1 MQINS
6 LIRSVKQLIFKDP
19 FSSAD
24 WQSCSITQKSKE
36 YMEWINSDLLRIS
49 KEYIEKNSL
58 KKTGFAGKMNTLF
71 HTDGFE
77 QLVGRR
83 ATEYFLEMFRMFD
96 QKCSSETAP
105 IKEITLEDSPINR
118 TAFGEYT
125 SRFGRCPNIRWVR
138 KSNLFIRLLGVLIC
152 FMSIV
157 KNSVKPGIA
166 LYQKKRKFKVL
177 RESLWGLK
185 TSGGKYFHDDF
196 LVDGN
201 MIKRD
206 DMLFF
211 SRGVS
216 GKCDSRSMARQDA
229 LNSQYSSFYLP
240 SLRLSA
246 ADFAARILPK
256 YLISNILILLGEI
269 TSNNF
274 TFILNTSVFFTGIA
288 IPYEKIFS
296 NYEVIS
302 ELGHDYFSANHIPES
317 IVCKDHGVKYYLM
330 HWSDN
335 SINIDTYLLS
345 DLVCDNFLMWGKA
358 HLIGVEG
365 ENANPYFAG
374 YVFKKFIHDI
384 KNCKNDVIAQMGI
397 KQKGKIITFIDEA
410 FGGEIKMTQDNFVS
424 FWETILKTA
433 QDQRQN
439 TIIIK
444 PKGKYLFVNLTG
456 HYRERYEV
464 LKVQMSG
471 MDNVYIIDE
480 TKWSF
485 IEAIGISDIVITQ
498 GMTSSAT
505 IAIICGIEGL
515 YFDQASY
522 NHPFSKKYKDAVA
535 FDDSE
540 KLIKKISLIVNGQD
554 SVFDVIPEKEIRGF
568 DEFADDRGI
577 DLIRHLLAT
586 GRQNR

>member
-1 MQINS
+1 MSKIVS
-6 LIRSVKQLIFKDP
+6 SIKKSIFNDP
-19 FSSAD
+19 FTQTERQAGP
-24 WQSCSITQKSKE
+24 ITQKSKS
-36 YMEWINSDLLRIS
+36 YMECITSDLLLIS
-49 KEYIEKNSL
+49 REYIEENGLENNAFVK
-58 KKTGFAGKMNTLF
+58 KMNALF
-71 HTDGFE
+71 HTTGFE
-77 QLVGRR
+77 QLVRRR

-96 QKCSSETAP
+96 QACADEVLSRKK
-105 IKEITLEDSPINR
+105 IVLEDSPINR
-118 TAFGEYT
+118 TAVEKYSSKF
-125 SRFGRCPNIRWVR
+125 RRCPDIGWIRGSGV
-138 KSNLFIRLLGVLIC
+138 FTRLLGVLIC
-152 FMSIV
+152 FASV
-157 KNSVKPGIA
+157 LKNSADKGFVLFKRP
-166 LYQKKRKFKVL
+166 KKYKVL

-185 TSGGKYFHDDF
+185 NRGGKYFHDDF
-196 LVDGN
+196 LVDGDI
-201 MIKRD
+201 IKKD

-211 SRGVS
+211 SRGI
-216 GKCDSRSMARQDA
+216 A
-229 LNSQYSSFYLP
+229 LNPGSRALAKEDAASSQYASFFLP
-240 SLRLSA
+240 SLRLSVS
-246 ADFAARILPK
+246 DFFARILPK
-256 YLISNILILLGEI
+256 YLIADILILLSEI
-269 TSNNF
+269 NSRNF
-274 TFILNTSVFFTGIA
+274 TFILNTNRFFTGA
-288 IPYEKIFS
+288 AVLYEKIFS

-302 ELGHDYFSANHIPES
+302 ELGHDYFSANHIPEA
-317 IVCKDHGVKYYLM
+317 IVCRDHGVKYYLM

-335 SINIDTYLLS
+335 SIRIDTYLLS
-345 DLVCDNFLMWGKA
+345 DLVCDNFLMWGRA
-358 HLIGVEG
+358 HLQGVEG
-365 ENANPYFAG
+365 ENANPYYTG
-374 YVFKKFIHDI
+374 YVFKRFI
-384 KNCKNDVIAQMGI
+384 KNTQRDKAKVLSEMGI
-397 KQKGKIITFIDEA
+397 VKQGKIITFIDEA

-433 QDQRQN
+433 QAQRQN
-439 TIIIK
+439 TIVIK

-577 DLIRHLLAT
+577 DLIRHMLAT
-586 GRQNR
+586 GRQKQ